1 MYGEE
6 ITPNQHALAR
16 QFGVIDNFYDSG
28 EVSGNGHVWSNAA
41 ITSDYTEKTWQ
52 IGYRGWE
59 RTYDY
64 EGVVADDVPLELGI
78 PDVNEPGTGYLWTNL
93 AKHKMT
99 YRHYGEYVGTR
110 WCDHPAEWQS
120 PQQGTPLPKPA
131 HCKQESIKPGEALP
145 SNVGDPKGAANPYAW
160 AIPILGENV
169 PTKPELV
176 GHFDPKYPDF
186 RLEYPDQLR
195 ADEFL
200 NEFGEWAA
208 ARSKSKKDA
217 MPQFITLRLG
227 NDHTS
232 GTKLG
237 VATPEAAIAD
247 NDLAVGRVVEAVSNS
262 PYWNDTAIF
271 VLEDD
276 AQDGVD
282 HVDAHR
288 SIALAISKY
297 APGSAQQPFVDSHFF
312 TTVNLV
318 HTMEVLL
325 GLPPMNNNDAQAP
338 VMAGSFSGPGT
349 QPAFKAD
356 YRNRDNKLIYQA
368 NMKSAPGAMESEA
381 MDFSHADHVDTAVLN
396 GILWRERMGKKRMPE
411 PKFSV
416 FPANAGKKVDDD
428 DDDD

>member
-1 MYGEE
+1 
-6 ITPNQHALAR
+6 
-16 QFGVIDNFYDSG
+16 
-28 EVSGNGHVWSNAA
+28 
-41 ITSDYTEKTWQ
+41 
-52 IGYRGWE
+52 
-59 RTYDY
+59 
-64 EGVVADDVPLELGI
+64 
-78 PDVNEPGTGYLWTNL
+78 
-93 AKHKMT
+93 
-99 YRHYGEYVGTR
+99 
-110 WCDHPAEWQS
+110 
-120 PQQGTPLPKPA
+120 
-131 HCKQESIKPGEALP
+131 
-145 SNVGDPKGAANPYAW
+145 
-160 AIPILGENV
+160 LGENV

-200 NEFGEWAA
+200 NEFGEWSA
-208 ARSKSKKDA
+208 ARTKAKKDA

-232 GTKLG
+232 GTKPG
-237 VATPEAAIAD
+237 VATPEAAVAD

-288 SIALAISKY
+288 SIALVISKY
-297 APGSAQQPFVDSHFF
+297 APGNKVLIETPGEIQVAPFVDSHFF

-338 VMAGSFSGPGT
+338 VIAGSFSGPGT

-356 YRNRDNKLIYQA
+356 YRNRDNKLIYRA

-381 MDFSHADHVDTAVLN
+381 MDFSHADHVDTAMLN
-396 GILWRERMGKKRMPE
+396 GILWRERMGKKKMPE

-416 FPANAGKKVDDD
+416 FPATAGKKMDDD
-428 DDDD
+428 DDD